1 MPHAIRTLAGTV
13 ADLLNRWLAGT
24 RIERPQ
30 PAAAPPAVDVQL
42 QRIMGSRDFLPCSW
56 LLEGAKAADAVALL
70 RRGRGPVGTGF
81 LVSPWLLLTN
91 HHVLPTAQDAATSV
105 AVFRYAADDDN
116 RITHACELRMVPTR
130 CFVTSPVEDLDYT
143 LVAVAPLADGRAPGE
158 VFGSLPARA
167 TSVAPEAGE
176 PVNIIQHPAG
186 RPQEIAV
193 RNNKVIDDDSA
204 DYLSYETDS
213 EPGSSGSP
221 VLNDEWELV
230 ALHSRS
236 ETRTRDGQGPSAKS
250 EWVAN
255 KGIRIAAIVADLV
268 DRAGALGPDAVALVD
283 EALSGP
289 VAQAA

>member
-1 MPHAIRTLAGTV
+1 MPHPIRTLAGTV
-13 ADLLNRWLAGT
+13 AALLQRWLADT
-24 RIERPQ
+24 SIERPQ
-30 PAAAPPAVDVQL
+30 QIAAPAVDVAL
-42 QRIMGSRDFLPCSW
+42 ERVTGSRDFLPCSW
-56 LLEGAKAADAVALL
+56 LLEGAKAADAVAQL
-70 RRGRGPVGTGF
+70 RKGRGPVGTGF

-91 HHVLPTAQDAATSV
+91 HHVLPQPQDASTAV

-116 RITHACELRMVPTR
+116 RITQACELRLAPAR
-130 CFVTSPVEDLDYT
+130 CFVTSPVDDLDYT
-143 LVAVAPLADGRAPGE
+143 LVALAPLADGRAPGA

-167 TSVAPEAGE
+167 ATTVPEPGE

-193 RNNKVIDDDSA
+193 RNNKVIADDSA
-204 DYLSYETDS
+204 DYLTYETDS

-236 ETRTRDGQGPSAKS
+236 EFRPRPGQGPSAQA

-268 DRAGALGPDAVALVD
+268 ARTGSLGPEATALIN
-283 EALSGP
+283 EALTGP
-289 VAQAA
+289 PA